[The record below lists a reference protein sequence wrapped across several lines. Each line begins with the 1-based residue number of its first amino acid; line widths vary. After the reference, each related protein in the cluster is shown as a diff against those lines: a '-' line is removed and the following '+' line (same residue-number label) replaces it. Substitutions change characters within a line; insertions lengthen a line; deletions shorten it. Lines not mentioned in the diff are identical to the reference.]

1 MAAKKPSIKK
11 QLADLKNAHA
21 ALHSDA
27 EKLRKDLES
36 AKNYQKWA
44 EQARDNANGELAQVH
59 AFFDAM
65 GEQTVARKVPAE
77 YGQTE
82 NSAMTRLSVFLANRK

>member
-1 MAAKKPSIKK
+1 MAAKKPSTKT
-11 QLADLKNAHA
+11 QLNTLKAEHGK
-21 ALHSDA
+21 LLSDA
-27 EKLRKDLES
+27 EKLRKELEQE
-36 AKNYQKWA
+36 KNYKKWA
-44 EQARDNANGELAQVH
+44 EQGRDSAKAELDQVH

-65 GEQTVARKVPAE
+65 GEQTVARKTPAE

>member
-1 MAAKKPSIKK
+1 MAVKKPSIKK
-11 QLADLKNAHA
+11 QLADLKAAHTS
-21 ALHSDA
+21 LHSDA
-27 EKLRKDLES
+27 EKLRKELEQ

-44 EQARDNANGELAQVH
+44 EQARDKANGELEQVH

-82 NSAMTRLSVFLANRK
+82 NSAMTRLSVLLANRK